1 MTIDPLDLLTVDD
14 VCRLLKVKRS
24 WVYDAA
30 ERGDLPVVRLGRQLR
45 FRRTDLALLV
55 GNASG

>member
-45 FRRTDLALLV
+45 FRRSDLALLI

>member
-1 MTIDPLDLLTVDD
+1 MTTDSLDLLTVDD

-45 FRRTDLALLV
+45 FRRSDLAMLV
-55 GNASG
+55 DGASG

>member
-1 MTIDPLDLLTVDD
+1 MTTDPLDLLTVDD

-30 ERGDLPVVRLGRQLR
+30 ERGDIPAVRLGRQLR
-45 FRRTDLALLV
+45 FRRTDIAQLV
-55 GNASG
+55 GNESG